1 MKGVAVALLFV
12 CALSLAL
19 PVLAGSDQKYGYVTV
34 ENVDITLEKGVANI
48 DIRYSLDEPTRLI
61 VFLLGKQDLKNR
73 ILKVLNYDDAEVV
86 TIEMDRANLVV
97 EDVSYNYGRGIY
109 WFPSHQFNVIIPT
122 LRVTTPQITRE
133 FISTNTIPNGIGY
146 FDNPG

>member
-1 MKGVAVALLFV
+1 MKGVAVALLFI
-12 CALSLAL
+12 CTLSLAF
-19 PVLAGSDQKYGYVTV
+19 PVLAGNDQKYGYVTV

-97 EDVSYNYGRGIY
+97 KDVSYNYGRGIY

-122 LRVTTPQITRE
+122 LKVTTPQITRE
-133 FISTNTIPNGIGY
+133 FFSTNTIPNGIGY
-146 FDNPG
+146 FDNP